1 MSRNVRHKMTSES
14 LDFPNLMETLRS
26 LHDPEQ
32 ISRDGALCSINLPT
46 PPDYRSYASYVCP
59 LTLLAL
65 MLIFIVYYR
74 IN

>member
-14 LDFPNLMETLRS
+14 LDYPNLMETLRS

-32 ISRDGALCSINLPT
+32 IYRDGVLCSINLPT

-59 LTLLAL
+59 ITLLAL
-65 MLIFIVYYR
+65 MLIFID
-74 IN
+74 IIG